1 MSKKDKWFAFILG
14 LLVFAISF
22 VLEFDYVNIAS
33 EGLTLSSIV
42 LAVYV
47 AAMMGLIGSKLG
59 EKLANTPALGGE
71 YTQLWILR
79 AYFKNALFFAVAT
92 IVLSSLALLIPTI
105 DPNTTSK
112 VIILIYRG
120 VSAFSLTVYAVNLFF
135 MVATLKFMLNRQI
148 WNT

>member
-1 MSKKDKWFAFILG
+1 MSKKDKWLAFTLG
-14 LLVFAISF
+14 LLVFVTSF
-22 VLEFDYVNIAS
+22 AFDFDYANIAS

-59 EKLANTPALGGE
+59 EKLANTPASGGE

-92 IVLSSLALLIPTI
+92 IVLSSLALLTPLI
-105 DPNTTSK
+105 DPDTANK
-112 VIILIYRG
+112 AGILINRG
-120 VSAFSLTVYAVNLFF
+120 ASAFSLAVYAVNLFF
-135 MVATLKFMLNRQI
+135 MGATLKFMLNRQI

>member
-1 MSKKDKWFAFILG
+1 MSKKDKWLAFTLG
-14 LLVFAISF
+14 LLVFVTSF
-22 VLEFDYVNIAS
+22 ALDFDYANIAS

-47 AAMMGLIGSKLG
+47 AAMIGLIGSRLG

-71 YTQLWILR
+71 CTQLWILR

-92 IVLSSLALLIPTI
+92 IVFSSLALLIPTI
-105 DPNTTSK
+105 DPDTANK
-112 VIILIYRG
+112 AIILIRRG
-120 VSAFSLTVYAVNLFF
+120 ASAFSLAVYAVNLFF
-135 MVATLKFMLNRQI
+135 MGVTLKFMLNRQI

>member
-1 MSKKDKWFAFILG
+1 MSKKDKWLAF
-14 LLVFAISF
+14 LLAVLVAVIAFVFE
-22 VLEFDYVNIAS
+22 LDYADIAS

-59 EKLANTPALGGE
+59 EKLASTPTTNGE

-79 AYFKNALFFAVAT
+79 AYFKNALIFSVAT
-92 IVLSSLALLIPTI
+92 IVLSRLALLVPQLDPT
-105 DPNTTSK
+105 NASR
-112 VIILIYRG
+112 VLIVTYRV
-120 VSAFSLTVYAVNLFF
+120 VSALSLAVYTANLFY
-135 MVATLKFMLNRQI
+135 VCVTLKFMLNRQI